1 MDCDPT
7 TASSGNKIKFGL
19 RKKVSWAFNLE
30 EIMYFSPDFE
40 FQQFQE
46 PGGKVATTN
55 TMQKKLKKKP
65 QALKNKRFASFLDIG
80 VGLGVMD
87 RISGRCGEVNF
98 KDLMDSEKN

>member
-7 TASSGNKIKFGL
+7 TASSGNKINFGL
-19 RKKVSWAFNLE
+19 RKKVSWACNLE
-30 EIMYFSPDFE
+30 EIMYFCPDYE

-55 TMQKKLKKKP
+55 AMQKKLKKKP

-80 VGLGVMD
+80 VMD